1 LEVSF
6 MNRALTRVFAA
17 GVLVHAGLALAGC
30 ASSSS
35 PEVGSEEGPARTVAL
50 FARHCAVCHGE
61 DGGGAG
67 QAAPWLFPRPRD
79 FGAGRFRI
87 VSTANGAPT
96 DADLMRV
103 LERGL
108 PGHAMPAF
116 SWLPAEDLLG
126 LVHHVRGLAVHRMAQ
141 ELEQRYAATTARLSP
156 TEARSLA
163 WAVLSPGN
171 VLPVP
176 PDPGPDPDADL
187 LTRGRASF
195 VARCAACHGLDAR
208 GQRPDRAWAGIDG
221 VHWARDLRMGTLEGG
236 ARWEDLSHRVLAG
249 MPGAAMPPSI
259 FEDKGELI
267 ALLAY
272 VRSLLPADADRRGVP
287 VRRSLVAARV
297 DSIDARD
304 LASID
309 FGPAR
314 SVDVVLMPLAA
325 RDTCIDRALV
335 WAVHDG
341 RSLAVRVRYV
351 DPTRDDSLLG
361 GKSGFAD
368 QCALEFSN
376 EALPPLFGMG
386 SHENRVGVWHWA
398 AFRSRDL
405 LGALDLIGALPPEAL
420 PDPPAGLLRPSRA
433 ADVAE
438 GSGLGVL
445 HAAGPGEV
453 AVRPRHSAG
462 AWELTFVAPL
472 ASAGFD
478 QQSDGPV
485 SRRPGQWNIAIW
497 NGSAEDV
504 GARKAISI
512 WHELVLG
519 VGRADRR

>member
-1 LEVSF
+1 MIRPASSCAVL
-6 MNRALTRVFAA
+6 AA
-17 GVLVHAGLALAGC
+17 FLAIAGC
-30 ASSSS
+30 TTSVAQ
-35 PEVGSEEGPARTVAL
+35 PDADPVGPSRTAAL
-50 FARHCAVCHGE
+50 FTRHCAVCHAE
-61 DGGGAG
+61 DGSGEGA
-67 QAAPWLFPRPRD
+67 AAPWLFPRPRD

-87 VSTANGAPT
+87 VSTENGAPT
-96 DADLMRV
+96 DADLLRV

-126 LVHHVRGLAVHRMAQ
+126 LVHHVRGLAVDRMALG
-141 ELEQRYAATTARLSP
+141 LEQRYASTTARISS

-163 WAVLSPGN
+163 WTILSPGD

-176 PDPGPDPDADL
+176 PDPGPTADAEL
-187 LTRGRASF
+187 LERGRGSF

-208 GQRPDRAWAGIDG
+208 GQRPDRAWAGIEG
-221 VHWARDLRMGTLEGG
+221 VHWARDLRAGTMEGG
-236 ARWEDLSHRVLAG
+236 ARWEDLAHRVLAG

-259 FEDKGELI
+259 FESESELV

-297 DSIDARD
+297 DSIDAQD

-314 SVDVVLMPLAA
+314 GVDVVLMPLAA
-325 RDTCIDRALV
+325 RDTCIDRAEV
-335 WAVHDG
+335 RAVHDG

-368 QCALEFSN
+368 QCALEFSQ
-376 EALPPLFGMG
+376 ETLPPLFGMG
-386 SHENRVGVWHWA
+386 SHEDRVGVWHWA

-433 ADVAE
+433 GDVAE
-438 GSGLGVL
+438 GAGLGVL
-445 HAAGPGEV
+445 TTAGPGEV
-453 AVRPRHSAG
+453 AVRPTHSAG
-462 AWELTFVAPL
+462 SWELTFVAPL

-478 QQSDGPV
+478 RESLAPASGR
-485 SRRPGQWNIAIW
+485 SGQWNLAIW
-497 NGSAEDV
+497 NGTAEDV

-519 VGRADRR
+519 DGSPDRR